1 MKIRLLMINR
11 QQEKYIKKRVEEL
24 ESIRGL
30 AALLVVFFHIPE
42 WNTILDI
49 GIINNGY
56 LMVDLFFVLS
66 GYVIYSSYSEK
77 ITSISDLFHF
87 QFLRFGRLYP
97 VHFIF
102 LVVFIFFEIAK
113 YIAHYKFG
121 IISPN
126 SQPFLEN
133 NPTAIFQQ
141 IFLVQSFTENYAT
154 FNGPAWSISVEFF
167 TYLIFGISILIFKK
181 KKDLFFSLLAIVSF
195 VLLVTKTTFG
205 LDILLRS
212 LTGFSIGCIT
222 AFFIKGQKTN
232 ISKYVSLLIFVSIVI
247 FLQLKTTELYDAAI
261 YFLSAALIVSLML
274 SKDGYLNYILNSK
287 VLIWLGSISYAI
299 YMSHAAILWA
309 INQAIRLIFKK
320 PEIILISGSSTP
332 QLNKAETLIAL
343 VFIILIVLSV
353 SAFVYRFVEKPWREK
368 SRRYISKIKL
378 TQQN

>member
-1 MKIRLLMINR
+1 
-11 QQEKYIKKRVEEL
+11 
-24 ESIRGL
+24 
-30 AALLVVFFHIPE
+30 
-42 WNTILDI
+42 
-49 GIINNGY
+49 
-56 LMVDLFFVLS
+56 MVDLFFVLS

>member
-1 MKIRLLMINR
+1 M
-11 QQEKYIKKRVEEL
+11 
-24 ESIRGL
+24 
-30 AALLVVFFHIPE
+30 
-42 WNTILDI
+42 
-49 GIINNGY
+49 
-56 LMVDLFFVLS
+56 
-66 GYVIYSSYSEK
+66 
-77 ITSISDLFHF
+77 
-87 QFLRFGRLYP
+87 
-97 VHFIF
+97 
-102 LVVFIFFEIAK
+102 
-113 YIAHYKFG
+113 
-121 IISPN
+121 
-126 SQPFLEN
+126 
-133 NPTAIFQQ
+133 
-141 IFLVQSFTENYAT
+141 
-154 FNGPAWSISVEFF
+154 
-167 TYLIFGISILIFKK
+167 
-181 KKDLFFSLLAIVSF
+181 SF